1 VPRYERTAETNSS
14 SEEKTVSHIT
24 NKKKQFDSMSDSGA
38 NKDEVI
44 KQKLIGVMEEA
55 GVTQL
60 ERSPIEPPPDVV
72 KSTKCERRVVKK
84 DGATSTSSCDKKR
97 DDTSYE
103 EHETHLPNVVK
114 SNKCKRIVVKKECAT
129 STSSRNKERNVKRK
143 KHYVEQDD
151 EDGVEVKVTG
161 SRNKLVE
168 VYQEDF
174 DDDLTDDVSR
184 RSLEKEGNCTV
195 IQKANAKLAVEFGH
209 SAVGPA
215 NLEAV
220 YSKEKC
226 DDSSTMTTP
235 P

>member
-1 VPRYERTAETNSS
+1 MPRYERTAETYSS

-97 DDTSYE
+97 DDTSDE

-114 SNKCKRIVVKKECAT
+114 SNKRKRIVVKKECAT
-129 STSSRNKERNVKRK
+129 STSSQQGK
-143 KHYVEQDD
+143 KCQMQ
-151 EDGVEVKVTG
+151 KT
-161 SRNKLVE
+161 L
-168 VYQEDF
+168 
-174 DDDLTDDVSR
+174 R
-184 RSLEKEGNCTV
+184 R
-195 IQKANAKLAVEFGH
+195 AR
-209 SAVGPA
+209 
-215 NLEAV
+215 
-220 YSKEKC
+220 
-226 DDSSTMTTP
+226 
-235 P
+235 